1 MKKVFAIISGLMAV
15 SAVIAFASQ
24 GDFKIVAVGAI
35 FAVLAV
41 VLWPRQEKTRRVIP
55 GTPESAP
62 VRPRGRTSAVA
73 HFERDRDIIQESL
86 QIMEGTMKVD
96 TFMSRYKTA
105 RTAADRLQAYT
116 DDMEDVDEAVALID
130 EAFVTGITGA
140 VDRELQSAD
149 RLKTPKGRIE
159 RAEKALELLRT
170 SIVHGEGSGTALAM
184 AIEKVEGYISRQ

>member
-24 GDFKIVAVGAI
+24 GDFKIMAVGAI

-41 VLWPRQEKTRRVIP
+41 VLWPRQGKTRRVIP
-55 GTPESAP
+55 EPPESVP

-116 DDMEDVDEAVALID
+116 DDRADVDEAVALID
-130 EAFVTGITGA
+130 EAFVTGIMGA

-149 RLKTPKGRIE
+149 RLKTSKGRIE

-170 SIVHGEGSGTALAM
+170 SIVHGEGSKTALAM
-184 AIEKVEGYISRQ
+184 AVEKVEEYISRQ

>member
-24 GDFKIVAVGAI
+24 GDFKIMAVGAI

-55 GTPESAP
+55 GPPESAP

-116 DDMEDVDEAVALID
+116 DDRADVDEAVALID
-130 EAFVTGITGA
+130 EAFVTGIMGA

-149 RLKTPKGRIE
+149 RLKTSKGRIE

-170 SIVHGEGSGTALAM
+170 SIVHGEGSETALAM
-184 AIEKVEGYISRQ
+184 AVEKVEGYISRQ